1 MLKKIS
7 PPPHFSFIKKG
18 KLSLL
23 VRENYKRWVLDYC
36 ENNIKKLHPSRKR
49 HNSYFAGR
57 KLYPVIPFP
66 EGQRVVIRPYSHG
79 GLLRFFTRD
88 LFLSGTRSF
97 DELILNEEIR
107 LSEIPTVTPVAAVHQ
122 VLIPPFYRPY
132 LLTLEIPGALNLVQY
147 FEEGGPRPIGEALL
161 HKRKTIRSAGL
172 LLKKFHQAGFYHGD
186 LQLKNFLVLN
196 DQVFLIDFD
205 RSYRKPSLTSKER
218 MKNLL
223 RLNRSVDKWKEF
235 GLPLSRTDRLRFL
248 YAYAGKETTLF
259 EEVKKALRFYSV
271 FLFFHRLLWK
281 IQKVLKKL
289 RRGSLRSWT

>member
-1 MLKKIS
+1 MAKKIS
-7 PPPHFSFIKKG
+7 PPPHFLLIKKG

-23 VRENYKRWVLDYC
+23 VRENYKRWVLEYWED
-36 ENNIKKLHPSRKR
+36 NIKKLLPSQKR
-49 HNSYFAGR
+49 PNHYLAGR
-57 KLYPVIPFP
+57 KRYPIITFP
-66 EGQRVVIRPYSHG
+66 EGQRVVIRQYSHG
-79 GLLRFFTRD
+79 GVLQFFTRD

-97 DELILNEEIR
+97 DELILTEEIR

-147 FEEGGPRPIGEALL
+147 VEEGGSKPIGEALL

-186 LQLKNFLVLN
+186 LQLKNFLVLK

-218 MKNLL
+218 TKNLL

-235 GLPLSRTDRLRFL
+235 GLSLSQTDRLRFF
-248 YAYAGKETTLF
+248 YAYAGEEATLF
-259 EEVKKALRFYSV
+259 EEMRKALRYYSV

-289 RRGSLRSWT
+289 RRGSLMS